1 MMVPLLSAE
10 ELERYDRQILI
21 NEIGMAGQEKLKK
34 SKIFICG
41 AGGLG
46 SPAAIYLAA
55 AGVGAITLIDHDQV
69 ALSNLNRQILHGD
82 ADIGRRKVDS
92 AREKLG
98 KINSHLIL
106 RTSTVR
112 ITDENAAE
120 WVAGHDVIID
130 ALDNLATRYVLNKA
144 AQELGIAFIHGAV
157 NGFEGRA
164 LTVIPGQSACLRC
177 IHRGTVPETG
187 KFPVIGVTPAII
199 GVIQATEAIKY
210 LIGIGELLTDRLI
223 IYDGLKFKW
232 NEFRVKKNPEC
243 DHCGRPPERNTP

>member
-1 MMVPLLSAE
+1 MRMPGLSAE

-21 NEIGMAGQEKLKK
+21 GEIGMAGQKKLKS

-55 AGVGAITLIDHDQV
+55 AGVGAITLIDHDHV

-98 KINSHLIL
+98 KINPHLIL
-106 RTSTVR
+106 RTGTVR

-120 WVAGHDVIID
+120 WVAGHDVVID
-130 ALDNLATRYVLNKA
+130 ALDNIATRYVLNKA
-144 AQELGIAFIHGAV
+144 TQELGIAFIHGAV

-164 LTVIPGQSACLRC
+164 LTILPGQSACLRC
-177 IHRGTVPETG
+177 LHRGAVPETG
-187 KFPVIGVTPAII
+187 KFPVIGITPAII

-210 LIGIGELLTDRLI
+210 LTGIGELLADRLVV
-223 IYDGLKFKW
+223 YDGLRAKWSEFKV
-232 NEFRVKKNPEC
+232 RKNPEC
-243 DHCGRPPERNTP
+243 DHCGRPQERNSP